1 MINQTASLTWRE
13 TDAGRVPVSEQFDDP
28 YYSLIGGLDE
38 TQHVFIAG
46 NRLPDR
52 FGAALHVAEL
62 GFGTGLNLL
71 VTWDAWAKAGSRAP
85 LRFTSFEAFP
95 MAKPDMAAALTA
107 FPQIAPLAKIM
118 LDRWDVS
125 AGPVELVDGLTLEVI
140 IGDARET
147 VPAWDGAADAWYLD
161 GFSPA
166 KNPALWEP
174 ALLAQVAKHTAPNG
188 TAATYSAAGHVRQS
202 LTAAGF
208 DVSRVQGFGR
218 KRHMTVARLADGK

>member
-1 MINQTASLTWRE
+1 MINQTASLTWRD
-13 TDAGRVPVSEQFDDP
+13 TDAGRVPVSNQFDDP

-46 NRLPDR
+46 NGLPDR
-52 FGAALHVAEL
+52 FGAPLHVAEL

-71 VTWDAWAKAGSRAP
+71 VTWDAWAKAGCAAP
-85 LRFTSFEAFP
+85 LKFTSFEAFP
-95 MAKPDMAAALTA
+95 MAKPDMAAALKA
-107 FPQIAPLAKIM
+107 FPQIAPLAEIM
-118 LDRWDVS
+118 LDCWDVS

-140 IGDARET
+140 IGDARQT
-147 VPAWDGAADAWYLD
+147 LPKWLGAADAWYLD

-174 ALLAQVAKHTAPNG
+174 TLLAEVAKHTVPNG

-218 KRHMTVARLADGK
+218 KRHMTIARMPHGK

>member
-1 MINQTASLTWRE
+1 MINQTASLTWRD
-13 TDAGRVPVSEQFDDP
+13 TDAGRVPVSDQFDDP

-38 TQHVFIAG
+38 TQHVFLAG
-46 NRLPDR
+46 NGLPDR
-52 FGAALHVAEL
+52 FDAPLHVAEL

-71 VTWDAWAKAGSRAP
+71 VTWDAWAKAGCRAP

-107 FPQIAPLAKIM
+107 FPQIAPLAEIM

-125 AGPVELVDGLTLEVI
+125 AGPVELTAGLTLDVI
-140 IGDARET
+140 IGDARAT
-147 VPAWDGAADAWYLD
+147 VPAWQGAADAWYLD

-174 ALLAQVAKHTAPNG
+174 ALLAQVAKHTAHLG
-188 TAATYSAAGHVRQS
+188 TAATYSAAGHVRKS
-202 LTAAGF
+202 LTEAGF
-208 DVSRVQGFGR
+208 DVARVQGFGR
-218 KRHMTVARLADGK
+218 KRHMTVARMPDGA